1 MRLVRPLLMVLAL
14 GGLGACDIRY
24 PNTGVEI
31 ADERPTIGF
40 KGAPGGSQVFV
51 DGIAM
56 GPADRYDGQRETLL
70 VEPGTHV
77 VQVRHLGGVLL
88 SARVFLGEGANRIFV
103 VQ

>member
-1 MRLVRPLLMVLAL
+1 MKPVMTLFMVLAL
-14 GGLGACDIRY
+14 GGLAACDVRY
-24 PNTGVEI
+24 PTTTVEI

-56 GPADRYDGQRETLL
+56 GAADQFDGSRETLM

-77 VQVRHLGGVLL
+77 VQVRHEGGVLL
-88 SARVFLGEGANRIFV
+88 SERVYLGEGATRIFV

>member
-1 MRLVRPLLMVLAL
+1 MKPVWSLLMVLAL
-14 GGLGACDIRY
+14 GGLAACDIRY
-24 PNTGVEI
+24 PATNVAI

-56 GPADRYDGQRETLL
+56 GAADQFDGSRETLM

-77 VQVRHLGGVLL
+77 VQVRHEGGVLL
-88 SARVFLGEGANRIFV
+88 SERVYLGEGATRIFV

>member
-1 MRLVRPLLMVLAL
+1 MRLAWPLLMVLAL

-31 ADERPTIGF
+31 TDERPTIGF
-40 KGAPGGSQVFV
+40 KGAPEGSEVFI

-77 VQVRHLGGVLL
+77 VQVRHQGGLIL
-88 SARVFLGEGANRIFV
+88 SARVFLAEGANRVFV

>member
-1 MRLVRPLLMVLAL
+1 MKPVMSLLMVLVL
-14 GGLGACDIRY
+14 GGLAACDIRY
-24 PNTGVEI
+24 PNTNVAI

-56 GPADRYDGQRETLL
+56 GAADRFDGHRETLM

-77 VQVRHLGGVLL
+77 VQVRHDGGVLL
-88 SARVFLGEGANRIFV
+88 SERVYLGEGATRIFI

>member
-1 MRLVRPLLMVLAL
+1 MKAVWTLLVVLAL

-31 ADERPTIGF
+31 TDERPTIGF
-40 KGAPGGSQVFV
+40 KGAPGGSEVFV

-56 GPADRYDGQRETLL
+56 GPADQYDGQRETLL

-77 VQVRHLGGVLL
+77 VQIHHQGGVLL
-88 SARVFLGEGANRIFV
+88 SERVFLGEGATRIFV

>member
-1 MRLVRPLLMVLAL
+1 MKPVLSLLMVLVL
-14 GGLGACDIRY
+14 GGLAACDIRY
-24 PNTGVEI
+24 PSTTVAI

-56 GPADRYDGQRETLL
+56 GAADQFDGSRETLI

-77 VQVRHLGGVLL
+77 VQVRQDGGLLL
-88 SARVFLGEGANRIFV
+88 SERVYLGEGATRIFI